1 MADSHTTNRMGDDD
15 VKSLV
20 RRLDQFAHARL
31 PNSHIDGR
39 SMGVFIG
46 PHSSLA
52 A

>member
-31 PNSHIDGR
+31 PNSHIHGR
-39 SMGVFIG
+39 LMGVFIG